1 MAGTTAAMRPD
12 VPRLLASIH
21 YRRKLLTVSAPVL
34 SGGFTADMLALA
46 LEAPRLVAGS
56 LLPDR
61 PPPPP
66 VDPGCRWKAV
76 GQSLNVPYPSDLSLL
91 GPRMLFLGS
100 LVDSGP
106 SALSIMPRR
115 DDVCVRFS

>member
-1 MAGTTAAMRPD
+1 M
-12 VPRLLASIH
+12 
-21 YRRKLLTVSAPVL
+21 L
-34 SGGFTADMLALA
+34 SGRFTADMLALA
-46 LEAPRLVAGS
+46 LEAPPLVAGS

-76 GQSLNVPYPSDLSLL
+76 GQSLNVPILSFGPFESLL